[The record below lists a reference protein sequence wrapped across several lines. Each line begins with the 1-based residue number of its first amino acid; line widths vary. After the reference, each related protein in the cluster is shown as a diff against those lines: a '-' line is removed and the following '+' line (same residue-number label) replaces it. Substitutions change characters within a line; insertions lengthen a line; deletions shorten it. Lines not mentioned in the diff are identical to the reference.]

1 MRHGRHL
8 DELEVLFPGSFGP
21 SDEVGL
27 FVGGVIPGD
36 LDEGRSDDE
45 DVSKMAGGAVGL
57 EGLLAGVGS
66 FILSEKGKAQGGEG
80 DESKERIHE
89 CEYRREG
96 VAMNT
101 G

>member
-21 SDEVGL
+21 SDE
-27 FVGGVIPGD
+27 
-36 LDEGRSDDE
+36 

-57 EGLLAGVGS
+57 EGLLAEVGS
-66 FILSEKGKAQGGEG
+66 FVLSEKGKAQGGEG

-89 CEYRREG
+89 CE
-96 VAMNT
+96 
-101 G
+101 

>member
-1 MRHGRHL
+1 MEGIWMSLRFF
-8 DELEVLFPGSFGP
+8 FPGVLAQVMKSACL
-21 SDEVGL
+21 SA
-27 FVGGVIPGD
+27 GVIPGD

-66 FILSEKGKAQGGEG
+66 FVLSEKGKAQGGEG

-89 CEYRREG
+89 CE
-96 VAMNT
+96 
-101 G
+101 